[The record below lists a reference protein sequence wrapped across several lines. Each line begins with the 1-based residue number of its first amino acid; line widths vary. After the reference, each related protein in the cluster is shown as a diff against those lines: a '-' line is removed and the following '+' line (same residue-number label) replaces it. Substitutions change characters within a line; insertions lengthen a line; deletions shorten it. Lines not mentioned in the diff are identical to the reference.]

1 MADSSVSS
9 VRSEAVQPQLIE
21 DEIAELK
28 RKLEDAQE
36 RLNAVTDAASRAF
49 PSQPTVSN
57 NVHHAATSS
66 HFLLLLADSALPLG
80 SFAFSSG
87 LESYIAHNRPPSFTK
102 FMTLSLSSHA
112 SATLPFVLA
121 GYRNPERL
129 LELDDALDGA
139 IMCTVGRRASVAQG
153 RALLSI
159 WDRAFSSAIP
169 MSTDAEEGTLKVLKN
184 FSALLR
190 SANASTDDL
199 PPASAHLAP
208 LFGVIARITGVGEQE
223 MAYVYMLSHVKAL
236 LSAAV
241 RASVFGPYQAQKLL
255 ASREVQEGIEGV
267 ITAHWGRRTEDAGQT
282 VPFQAKVLAG
292 LIPYGFTVK
301 SATQGQTLTS
311 KVDAHHGHKLYNCYR
326 DVPPFIFDWMRAHP
340 GQAVFYVVNGIL
352 VFTPAALTGP
362 LLTSMGWGASGP
374 VAGSVAASLQ
384 TMLGNVGAGSI
395 FAYLQSAAMGGYGVA
410 AVNGV
415 AQACVGSAG

>member
-1 MADSSVSS
+1 MADSSVRS

-21 DEIAELK
+21 DEIAQLK
-28 RKLEDAQE
+28 RKLQDAEE
-36 RLNAVTDAASRAF
+36 RLSAVSKPTSRGV

-57 NVHHAATSS
+57 NVYSPSTSS

-87 LESYIAHNRPPSFTK
+87 LESYISHTRPPSFPT
-102 FMTLSLSSHA
+102 FLTLSLSSHA

-121 GYRNPERL
+121 GHRHPERL
-129 LELDDALDGA
+129 LDLDDALDAA

-159 WDRAFSSAIP
+159 WDRAFS
-169 MSTDAEEGTLKVLKN
+169 DAVPLSSDVEEGTLKVLKN
-184 FSALLR
+184 FSALLK

-255 ASREVQEGIEGV
+255 ASLEVQRGIEGV
-267 ITAHWGRRTEDAGQT
+267 IRGNWGRRVEDAGQT
-282 VPFQAKVLAG
+282 VPV
-292 LIPYGFTVK
+292 
-301 SATQGQTLTS
+301 
-311 KVDAHHGHKLYNCYR
+311 VD
-326 DVPPFIFDWMRAHP
+326 F
-340 GQAVFYVVNGIL
+340 
-352 VFTPAALTGP
+352 
-362 LLTSMGWGASGP
+362 
-374 VAGSVAASLQ
+374 
-384 TMLGNVGAGSI
+384 
-395 FAYLQSAAMGGYGVA
+395 
-410 AVNGV
+410 
-415 AQACVGSAG
+415 